1 MYDLFYKGYKIYK
14 ARENLD
20 KNTII
25 KCVTP
30 LTEKNKLVMEYMT
43 QSIKK
48 YIKKIENMYSNDA
61 CKIKSQINND
71 LSISRKT
78 RLSAPFIFVLGIS
91 FFNGLHLVKYF
102 MKGL

>member
-43 QSIKK
+43 QSIKN
-48 YIKKIENMYSNDA
+48 I
-61 CKIKSQINND
+61 
-71 LSISRKT
+71 
-78 RLSAPFIFVLGIS
+78 
-91 FFNGLHLVKYF
+91 
-102 MKGL
+102 

>member
-1 MYDLFYKGYKIYK
+1 
-14 ARENLD
+14 
-20 KNTII
+20 
-25 KCVTP
+25 
-30 LTEKNKLVMEYMT
+30 
-43 QSIKK
+43 
-48 YIKKIENMYSNDA
+48 MYSNDA